1 MSLDVFFKSR
11 NSLLTAFCK
20 GSAEREKLKNNIKS
34 IKKFLEEKFLFNLSF
49 VAITIYFFTNLMIF
63 IMGIN
68 NK

>member
-34 IKKFLEEKFLFNLSF
+34 IKRFLEEKFLSNLSF
-49 VAITIYFFTNLMIF
+49 VTITI
-63 IMGIN
+63 
-68 NK
+68 

>member
-34 IKKFLEEKFLFNLSF
+34 IKKFLEEKVLSNLSLKILEAELF
-49 VAITIYFFTNLMIF
+49 WD
-63 IMGIN
+63 
-68 NK
+68 